1 MNSLARMTLS
11 ERKEETA
18 DIAPSEAATHQDTKD
33 EKTILEGDPEKLQ
46 HQGDEQ
52 TTQIDPAV
60 ASRIAASVEDFMVR
74 PPLQNGY

>member
-1 MNSLARMTLS
+1 MNWLSRMTS
-11 ERKEETA
+11 SDRQEETA
-18 DIAPSEAATHQDTKD
+18 DVAPSDAATRQDTKD

-60 ASRIAASVEDFMVR
+60 ASRIAASGEDFMVR